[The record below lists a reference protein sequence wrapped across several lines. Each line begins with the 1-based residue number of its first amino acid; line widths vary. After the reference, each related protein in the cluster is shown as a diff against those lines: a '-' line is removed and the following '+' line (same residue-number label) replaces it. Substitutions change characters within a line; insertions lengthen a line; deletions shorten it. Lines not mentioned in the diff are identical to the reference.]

1 MTAAVSPQRI
11 VDTLDAAPAAESGQ
25 ASLPEHA
32 VDLDRIRSDQI
43 RETVYFTPMMLA
55 ASAFSSAVLGWVAWP
70 TADRTTL
77 VAWLAVLWLLLAQ
90 TLRGWFRNRNCK
102 KRRASARLIRK
113 VIAFSVVRG
122 GIWAVVPVMFFVGAP
137 TAQQIAVLGVMM
149 ALIFGGAMTLIRIP
163 QASFA
168 YGGLMLASLIGALF
182 AEGGTAYDLLA
193 VLCAGLG
200 AIGYLGIK
208 HHSRFAYQHSVVQQE
223 VEQQREVI
231 MLLLKD
237 FEKGAGDWL
246 WETDPQGRL
255 SSVSASFATVSGI
268 EPRHLIGRKLTDLH
282 LGDGSVGEWKRLT
295 ALLDRRAAIKD
306 VLVPVDL
313 QNEQRWWTLAALP
326 RFDEAQKFL
335 GYRGV
340 GRDVTV
346 AREAEIALKQAKEEA
361 ERANAAKSKFLA
373 VLSHELRSPLNAVI
387 GFSDIIASQSFGRI
401 KIPKY
406 VEYAGEIRD
415 SSRHLLAI
423 IDDMLDI
430 ARIESGAIEINE
442 EEFDADKLFEGVRR
456 LMEPLAEKRKIRL
469 AYAKPDVEIQFHA
482 DPRLVRQILIN
493 LVTNAVKF
501 TPDGGEVTL
510 GADIRPDGSAA
521 LWVRDTGIGI
531 PEEHRARVFEP
542 FTQIDSGLSRN
553 FDGVGLGLSI
563 AQHLAR
569 AHGGELEIDGAP
581 GRGTVV
587 RLKFPRWRVSTTQR
601 MVA

>member
-1 MTAAVSPQRI
+1 MTAAGSPEGI
-11 VDTLDAAPAAESGQ
+11 VDSLEPQTAPDADRAN
-25 ASLPEHA
+25 LPEPA
-32 VDLDRIRSDQI
+32 VDLDRIRSDQL
-43 RETVYFTPMMLA
+43 REIVYFTPMMLA

-70 TADRTTL
+70 TADRTIL
-77 VAWLAVLWLLLAQ
+77 IVWLAVLWFMLAR
-90 TLRGWFRNRNCK
+90 TLRSWFRNRNSE
-102 KRRASARLIRK
+102 KRRASALLIRK
-113 VIAFSVVRG
+113 VIVFAVLRG
-122 GIWAVVPVMFFVGAP
+122 SIWAAVPALFFVGAP
-137 TAQQIAVLGVMM
+137 IAQQVAVLGVMM
-149 ALIFGGAMTLIRIP
+149 ALSFGGAMSLIRIR

-168 YGGLMLASLIGALF
+168 YGGLMLTSLVAALF
-182 AEGGTAYDLLA
+182 VEGGAAFNFLA

-200 AIGYLGIK
+200 AIGFLGIR

-223 VEQQREVI
+223 VERQREVI

-255 SSVSASFATVSGI
+255 SSVSASFATIAGI

-282 LGDGSVGEWKRLT
+282 LGDGAGEWQRLN

-346 AREAEIALKQAKEEA
+346 ARQAELTLKKAKEEA
-361 ERANAAKSKFLA
+361 ESANAAKSKFLA

-387 GFSDIIASQSFGRI
+387 GFSDIIASESFGPI
-401 KIPKY
+401 EVPKY

-430 ARIESGAIEINE
+430 ARIESGAVEINE

-456 LMEPLAEKRKIRL
+456 LMAPLAEKRDIRL
-469 AYAKPDVEIQFHA
+469 SYAKPDVEIQFHA

-510 GADIRPDGSAA
+510 GTDIRPGGAAA

-531 PEEHRARVFEP
+531 PPEHRARVFEP
-542 FTQIDSGLSRN
+542 FTQIDSSLSRN

-563 AQHLAR
+563 ARHLAR

-581 GRGTVV
+581 RRGTTV
-587 RLKFPRWRVSTTQR
+587 RFTLPRWRVSKTQR

>member
-1 MTAAVSPQRI
+1 MTAAGSPEGI
-11 VDTLDAAPAAESGQ
+11 VDSLEPQTAPDADRAN
-25 ASLPEHA
+25 LPEPA
-32 VDLDRIRSDQI
+32 VDLDRIRSDQL
-43 RETVYFTPMMLA
+43 REIVYFTPMMLA

-70 TADRTTL
+70 TADRTIL
-77 VAWLAVLWLLLAQ
+77 IVWLAVLWFMLAR
-90 TLRGWFRNRNCK
+90 TLRSWFRNRNSE
-102 KRRASARLIRK
+102 KRRASALLIRK
-113 VIAFSVVRG
+113 VIVFAVLRG
-122 GIWAVVPVMFFVGAP
+122 SIWAAVPALFFVGAP
-137 TAQQIAVLGVMM
+137 IAQQVAVLGVMM
-149 ALIFGGAMTLIRIP
+149 ALSFGGAMSLIRIR

-168 YGGLMLASLIGALF
+168 YGGLMLASLVAALF
-182 AEGGTAYDLLA
+182 VEGGAAFNFLA

-200 AIGYLGIK
+200 AIGFLGIR

-223 VEQQREVI
+223 VERQREVI

-255 SSVSASFATVSGI
+255 SSVSASFATIAGI

-282 LGDGSVGEWKRLT
+282 LGDGAGEWQRLN

-346 AREAEIALKQAKEEA
+346 ARQAELTLKKAKEEA
-361 ERANAAKSKFLA
+361 ESANAAKSRFLA

-387 GFSDIIASQSFGRI
+387 GFSDIIASESFGPI
-401 KIPKY
+401 EVPKY

-430 ARIESGAIEINE
+430 ARIESGAVEINE

-456 LMEPLAEKRKIRL
+456 LMAPLAEKRDIRL
-469 AYAKPDVEIQFHA
+469 SYAKPDVEIQFHA

-510 GADIRPDGSAA
+510 GTDIRPGGAAA

-531 PEEHRARVFEP
+531 PPEHRARVFEP
-542 FTQIDSGLSRN
+542 FTQIDSSLSRN

-563 AQHLAR
+563 ARHLAR

-581 GRGTVV
+581 RRGTTV
-587 RLKFPRWRVSTTQR
+587 RLTLPRWRVSKTQR